1 MHTKSL
7 GVHSYNSLMVNHN
20 KSKKTLLLYALISLG
35 FIIFLSVM
43 FITVIKSRH
52 LPSIYAK
59 ESSRAL
65 RGNIISADGFH
76 LATTKKLYKAVVNT
90 RYIDPD
96 KKELF
101 VKLFSIY
108 SGIEAKT
115 IEKKLS
121 KRKGVVVLSYKISQ
135 IQAHYLKKL
144 ARELRRFKV
153 FLELK
158 NTKTGLL
165 SIHGLSIIE
174 SGESREYPYA
184 KLLTPVIGY
193 PHKLEED
200 GYTSVSGVKGLEKRF
215 DVELSASQNASSRGK
230 RDVNSYIILNKDSF
244 TKAEINGLDLKLTI
258 PVSLQIKIE
267 KMLDGMKEKLQ
278 AKQIILSIMNS
289 NNGDV
294 YAIASSNRFL
304 PKNIKR
310 SDYPSLNSGM
320 IEYSFEPGSVIK
332 PITFSLLLEKG
343 LVNPY
348 DLVNGHNGRFKIGR
362 KVITDEHKF
371 DWLSAENVIVYSS
384 NIGIAQLAQKL
395 SGYDFY
401 EGLKNFGFGEKS
413 TPDLIYEKVGSL
425 PSSKRLEN
433 EIYKATCSYGYG
445 MRANLMQIMRA
456 YSAFNNNGR
465 IVYPKLVAGFI
476 NEGGVLIKM
485 PYEEQVQVISSATAQ
500 RMKKILIK
508 TVNVGTGKK
517 ARIPGLVIGGKT
529 GTAHIVEKG
538 QYVRKYNT
546 AFMGFANDEKH
557 NYSIGVIVVQPT
569 GSHFASQ
576 TAVPIFK
583 QAVDILIEDGYLQ
596 PDIVKQPSITY
607 QGLH

>member
-1 MHTKSL
+1 
-7 GVHSYNSLMVNHN
+7 MVNYN
-20 KSKKTLLLYALISLG
+20 KSKKILLLYALISLG

-43 FITVIKSRH
+43 FLTVVKSRH

-59 ESSRAL
+59 ESSRAI
-65 RGNIISADGFH
+65 RGDIISADGFH

-90 RYIDPD
+90 RYIDPE

-101 VKLFSIY
+101 TQLFSIY
-108 SGIEAKT
+108 SGISTKV
-115 IEKKLS
+115 IEQKLS
-121 KRKGVVVLSYKISQ
+121 QKKGVVVLSYKISQ

-158 NTKTGLL
+158 NAKTGLR
-165 SIHGLSIIE
+165 SVHGLSVIE
-174 SGESREYPYA
+174 SGESREYPYG
-184 KLLTPVIGY
+184 KLLTPIMGY
-193 PHKLEED
+193 PHKLEES

-215 DVELSASQNASSRGK
+215 DGELRAAQNGSSRGK

-244 TKAEINGLDLKLTI
+244 TKAEIDGLNLKLTI

-267 KMLDGMKEKLQ
+267 KMLDSMKSELK
-278 AKQIILSIMNS
+278 AKQIMLSIMNS

-304 PKNIKR
+304 PKHIKR
-310 SDYPSLNSGM
+310 SDYPSLNAGM

-384 NIGIAQLAQKL
+384 NVGIAQLAQKL
-395 SGYDFY
+395 SGYEFH

-413 TPDLIYEKVGSL
+413 TPDLIYEKVGSV
-425 PSSKRLEN
+425 PSSKRLDN

-456 YSAFNNNGR
+456 YSTFNNNGR
-465 IVYPKLVAGFI
+465 MVYPKLVSGLI
-476 NEGGVLIKM
+476 NERGVLEKM

-508 TVNVGTGKK
+508 TVSVGTGKK
-517 ARIPGLVIGGKT
+517 ARTAGLIIGGKT

-538 QYVRKYNT
+538 QYVHKYNT
-546 AFMGFANDEKH
+546 AFMGFANDETK

-569 GSHFASQ
+569 KSHFASQ

-583 QAVDILIEDGYLQ
+583 KAVDILIEDGYLK
-596 PDIVKQPSITY
+596 PDVIKQPGSSY